1 MTEGMGI
8 TLRKAVPLK
17 AIPVRALQRN
27 SSWCCR
33 ETIMASHHSLQIKQK
48 CTNMLLSKTAIIM
61 NSCFDAFLRVCL
73 LC

>member
-27 SSWCCR
+27 SS
-33 ETIMASHHSLQIKQK
+33 
-48 CTNMLLSKTAIIM
+48 
-61 NSCFDAFLRVCL
+61 
-73 LC
+73 